1 MAKRTNDEFV
11 AAFLGMSPEEINEG
25 LIQGRWKSN
34 RGKSVARQVLAG
46 ELDPAKAKARLNQE
60 AKDEAKALK
69 AEVKKAA
76 EPEVEAPKAAE
87 VPKTVVNPGP
97 KVEPKPAQ
105 AGKPH
110 STSNKPAQGD
120 KSNKDKK

>member
-46 ELDPAKAKARLNQE
+46 ELDPAKARAKLNQE

-76 EPEVEAPKAAE
+76 EPAVEAPKAAE
-87 VPKTVVNPGP
+87 VPKPVVP

-105 AGKPH
+105 SDKAEQKATGVKQKEH
-110 STSNKPAQGD
+110 FSNAK
-120 KSNKDKK
+120 KDK